1 MIAATMPKLTIP
13 VLHYHRLTLATM
25 SVLMSISVCQASLP
39 NPVQQALSDANLD
52 VSEISMV
59 IIPITDDTQAH
70 HLPNV
75 MTPKDSS
82 KTSELLLKGED
93 AHTLAT
99 NPLETGEIT
108 ESSKATADSVDLSNL
123 DPLLTKPIHVDKPKH
138 TPITLD
144 DGSTIQ
150 PIYRESKPLVVK
162 DNNSKTSASNQ
173 PKKYKPLEKP
183 IYHLANQ
190 PRTPASTMKLIPTF
204 VALDTLGKDFV
215 WQTQILHTG
224 VIVNHTLYGNMI
236 IKGSGDPKLTHE
248 RLTQLL
254 YQAKKAG
261 ISHINGDIILDTS
274 IFQHVGKDPAAF
286 DNEPLRPYNA
296 SPDGLLINFNS
307 IQITAIP
314 DATGKS
320 SLTYTPMLAD
330 YQLPTSISQR
340 AASCSSIKYSLA
352 PKWQTDSLSFNK
364 QIPSG
369 CGEHQFYIAYPNV
382 TDFAR
387 RVVKQKWQELGN
399 TISGQIIT
407 RNELT
412 PNLTKVNTQT
422 NNVLL
427 SANRSQQQNIPQVV
441 GLKAWKNPLA
451 LASYPSLP
459 LSAQIYD
466 INHYSNNVMTEQLTL
481 SLPLYSANTHNS
493 QKSKSYSDYPS
504 ALTNIRQWW
513 QTNLTTV
520 PPMMSNGSGLC
531 RDCTVTANNLAELL
545 QHAYQHPSFDTYVQ
559 SLGVAGV
566 SGTIAAHAD
575 RDPSSQAI
583 GRAWIKTGTLDNVTS
598 MAGYVKGQSGQDYVV
613 VGIINTEG
621 KLNTAGARPVL
632 DTMLDWTAQH

>member
-1 MIAATMPKLTIP
+1 MPNFTVPLTHHYHKTLLTISM
-13 VLHYHRLTLATM
+13 LM
-25 SVLMSISVCQASLP
+25 SVSVCHAALP
-39 NPVQQALSDANLD
+39 STISQALTDANLD
-52 VSEISMV
+52 ASNISMV
-59 IIPITDDTQAH
+59 IIPLNQGEQSN
-70 HLPNV
+70 HLPAAV
-75 MTPKDSS
+75 VAKKSPKSDALSS
-82 KTSELLLKGED
+82 NSAQSD
-93 AHTLAT
+93 TLAT
-99 NPLETGEIT
+99 NPLETDEVTGNTNASAEAIDI
-108 ESSKATADSVDLSNL
+108 SKL
-123 DPLLTKPIHVDKPKH
+123 DPAAIKPVMIDKPKH
-138 TPITLD
+138 KPIALD

-150 PIYRESKPLVVK
+150 PIFRDSEPLIADNNAKKATDSKP
-162 DNNSKTSASNQ
+162 KT
-173 PKKYKPLEKP
+173 YKPLEKP

-215 WQTQILHTG
+215 WQTQIFHTG
-224 VIVNHTLYGNMI
+224 VIINNTLYGDMI

-261 ISHINGDIILDTS
+261 ITHIDGDIILDTS

-307 IQITAIP
+307 IEISALA
-314 DATGKS
+314 DDTGKS
-320 SLTYTPMLAD
+320 SLTYKPILAD
-330 YQLPTSISQR
+330 YHLPTSLNQR
-340 AASCSSIKYSLA
+340 PASCGSIKYSLA
-352 PKWQTDSLSFNK
+352 PKWQANTLSFDK
-364 QIPSG
+364 DIPSG
-369 CGEHQFYIAYPNV
+369 CGSQKFYIAYPSA

-399 TISGQIIT
+399 TLNGQVIT
-407 RNELT
+407 RSELT
-412 PNLTKVNTQT
+412 PKLTKSGVDTLNSLPATT
-422 NNVLL
+422 
-427 SANRSQQQNIPQVV
+427 AQQQKTPQVV
-441 GLKAWKNPLA
+441 GLKAWKNPIA

-481 SLPLYSANTHNS
+481 SLPIYSANNHHAT
-493 QKSKSYSDYPS
+493 KTYSNYPS

-513 QTNLTTV
+513 QTHLTTV
-520 PPMMSNGSGLC
+520 PPIMSNGSGLC
-531 RDCTVTANNLAELL
+531 RDCSVTANNLAELL

-575 RDPSSQAI
+575 RLPNSQAI

-613 VGIINTEG
+613 VGIINTEHT
-621 KLNTAGARPVL
+621 LNTAQARPVL